1 MNYEQ
6 FKHEQKNIFL
16 VDMRQELNRYFSEL
30 TDTAIKKYLRLHK
43 KIGIIINKKGYS
55 QGGICPKC

>member
-16 VDMRQELNRYFSEL
+16 VDMRQELNHYFSEL